1 MGKRL
6 IGSVGL
12 APGSDSGFDL
22 DTKGQI
28 HGYTST
34 QYALDVGNDSDVLVC
49 DSGEASGL
57 KYTANTTSFV
67 VACSDETT
75 ALTTGTKVTMRMPFA
90 FTLTAVRA
98 SLTTA
103 GTGANLVT
111 VDIEQGGTTI
121 LSTSITID
129 ATETTSTTASTPPVI
144 STSALTDDASIDFDV
159 DQIDSGGVSA
169 GLKVYL
175 IGYRVAH

>member
-1 MGKRL
+1 LANKL

-12 APGSDSGFDL
+12 APGTDTGFDL

-34 QYALDVGNDSDVLVC
+34 QYALDVGNDSDILVC

-67 VACSDETT
+67 LACSDETT
-75 ALTTGTKVTMRMPFA
+75 AIDSTGTKLTFYMPFA
-90 FTLTAVRA
+90 YKVTEVRA
-98 SLTTA
+98 SLTTTSSS
-103 GTGANLVT
+103 GTPTIDINDGA
-111 VDIEQGGTTI
+111 TTI
-121 LSTSITID
+121 LSTKITID
-129 ATETTSTTASTPPVI
+129 AGDLISTDSATQPVI
-144 STSALTDDASIDFDV
+144 SDSDLADGAKITIDV
-159 DQIDSGGVSA
+159 DVTGTDA
-169 GLKVYL
+169 TGLKCYI

>member
-12 APGSDSGFDL
+12 TPGSDSGFDL

-34 QYALDVGNDSDVLVC
+34 QYALDVGNDSDILVC

-121 LSTSITID
+121 LSTNITID

-144 STSALTDDASIDFDV
+144 STSALTDDASIDFDI
-159 DQIDSGGVSA
+159 DQVDSGGVSA

>member
-1 MGKRL
+1 MGRL

-34 QYALDVGNDSDVLVC
+34 QYALDVGNDSDILVC

-111 VDIEQGGTTI
+111 VDIEQGGTSI
-121 LSTSITID
+121 LSTNITID
-129 ATETTSTTASTPPVI
+129 ATETTSTTATTPPVI